1 MKKFVVVAA
10 CAAFV
15 LLLGLGLVAACVVS
29 TGHGIHLGFV
39 QGETASR
46 QETHPLD
53 LSSGKLLDVDVRNGA
68 IRVKASAA
76 GSASLSAKLTASA
89 GRQEKANQ
97 ALAEAKIDIQ
107 ETGDGVR
114 IRILGE
120 EKREKTLF
128 GAFSSAGL
136 EADLDLTVP
145 PGVRLDVRSDS
156 GDVEGEGPFGSSKV
170 HSAFGSVQIRDVD
183 GDVEAASSSGDV
195 TVGGTKGKKVVA
207 KSSFGRVQLA
217 DCESSEIEVRS
228 SSGDVKLENVHGE
241 RLRVESSFGKV
252 EIRRAGGELEAELS
266 SGDVSLKDWSGKR
279 ASISTKYGSATAE
292 HTSGALEAKS
302 SSGEVDVRD
311 HEGSLAAHSSYG
323 EVRVEGV
330 FPALEADS
338 SSGDV
343 VVHAKT
349 GSRIDSGWKIASSYG
364 SVKLVVPDGFGCHLD
379 AKTSYGEVSVGVP
392 IELDAGMRKK
402 SSHSARGN
410 LNGGGG
416 SVVLRCQG
424 GDVKVESGG
433 R

>member
-1 MKKFVVVAA
+1 MKKLVVVAA
-10 CAAFV
+10 CVAFV

-29 TGHGIHLGFV
+29 TGHGVHFGFI

-53 LSSGKLLDVDVRNGA
+53 LSSGKLLDVQVRHGTVRVRASEAGA
-68 IRVKASAA
+68 P
-76 GSASLSAKLTASA
+76 SLSAKLTASA
-89 GRQEKANQ
+89 GTQEKANQ
-97 ALAEAKIDIQ
+97 ALEEAKIDIQ
-107 ETGDGVR
+107 ETGGGVR

-120 EKREKTLF
+120 EKREKSFF
-128 GAFSSAGL
+128 GGISGGGL
-136 EADLDLTVP
+136 EADLDLSVP

-156 GDVEGEGPFGSSKV
+156 GDVEGEGSFGSSKV
-170 HSAFGSVQIRDVD
+170 HSSFGSVKVRDVD
-183 GDVEAASSSGDV
+183 GELEATSRSGDV
-195 TVGGTKGKKVVA
+195 TVRGTKGRKVIA
-207 KSSFGRVQLA
+207 KSSFGSVQLA
-217 DCESSEIEVRS
+217 DSESTEVEVRS
-228 SSGDVKLENVHGE
+228 SSGDVKLENVHAE

-252 EIRRAGGELEAELS
+252 EIRRATGELEAQLS
-266 SGDVSLKDWSGKR
+266 SGDLSLRDWSGKR
-279 ASISTKYGSATAE
+279 ASISTKFGSATAE
-292 HTSGALEAKS
+292 HTSGALEVKS
-302 SSGEVDVRD
+302 SSGEVVVRD

-343 VVHAKT
+343 IVRAKR
-349 GSRIDSGWKIASSYG
+349 GSRTDSGWKISSSYG

-379 AKTSYGEVSVGVP
+379 AKSSYGQVSVGLP
-392 IELDAGMRKK
+392 MEPEAGIQKK
-402 SSHSARGN
+402 SSRSVRGD

-416 SVVLRCQG
+416 SVELRCQS